1 MSPPLPS
8 HIDLHKLR
16 EIFLALAKRRIRNEH
31 DAEEIAQEAL
41 ITVVEK
47 FPALDIQKSFL
58 QWAFGILRNK
68 IGNYYQGR
76 DRRARREQGEG
87 EESLRHRPADDW
99 DPLALVAERELGDK
113 LTRCWARLKPQCRE
127 LLGLL
132 YRGASREE
140 IFARYPQYHYKVV
153 NTKIFRCRNYL
164 KRLLRQEGYAL

>member
-1 MSPPLPS
+1 MNPLLPS
-8 HIDLHKLR
+8 HIDLQKLR

-47 FPALDIQKSFL
+47 FPAQDIQKSFL

-76 DRRARREQGEG
+76 DRRVRREQGEG
-87 EESLRHRPADDW
+87 EDVLARRPADDW
-99 DPLALVAERELGDK
+99 DPVAILAEQELSGK
-113 LTRCWARLKPQCRE
+113 LARCWARLKPPCRD
-127 LLGLL
+127 LLGML
-132 YRGASREE
+132 YRGASRDE

-164 KRLLRQEGYAL
+164 RRLLRQEGYAL